1 MATVLGSADRDVS
14 VITGNSIGQ
23 HSRVNIA
30 GVKATNPS
38 EGHHRKQGQR
48 QAQDEAGSGPG
59 RGRHLDER
67 LSLSFLFYLLLY
79 FHLVVQ
85 VMSVGVSL
93 GRGSMKADFL
103 VIKKRG

>member
-59 RGRHLDER
+59 RGRHLRRTSQFIFSVLPTALFPPCGPSDER
-67 LSLSFLFYLLLY
+67 WGFSGPGKHESRFPC
-79 FHLVVQ
+79 H
-85 VMSVGVSL
+85 
-93 GRGSMKADFL
+93 
-103 VIKKRG
+103 